1 MKKLISLSTF
11 ILLAFVTKPAH
22 AIVYFE
28 PYAGFQSGSSS
39 IETTPS
45 LNGTK
50 LPSTKTD
57 ENESG
62 GTYGAKAGFSFL
74 MLAFGAEY
82 MHENMNSGFGMES
95 VGGFARVGLGI
106 LGVHAAYF
114 PASVMKDSTTT
125 IKGTTTKVGVG
136 FSFLPFIALNI
147 DYIQSKAN
155 SIDVSGLASGVSV
168 DVDGTSSRTMVSLSV
183 PINL

>member
-1 MKKLISLSTF
+1 MKKYISLSTF

-28 PYAGFQSGSSS
+28 PYAGFQSGKTSM
-39 IETTPS
+39 TTTAVT
-45 LNGTK
+45 NGVPGTPTK
-50 LPSTKTD
+50 SD
-57 ENESG
+57 DNESG

-74 MLAFGAEY
+74 MLAFGGEY
-82 MHENMNSGFGMES
+82 LHENGASGFGVES

-106 LGVHAAYF
+106 LGLHAAYF
-114 PASVMKDSTTT
+114 PSTTMKDSTST
-125 IKGTTTKVGVG
+125 IKGTSTKVGVG

-147 DYIQSKAN
+147 DYIQSTMKT
-155 SIDVSGLASGVSV
+155 IDVSGLASGSIVNI
-168 DVDGTSSRTMVSLSV
+168 DGTSSRTMVSLSV